1 MNSLD
6 LEDIV
11 YNDFFKDYDKNEIYK
26 IINQLNTYTYRN
38 DRDFNKTLR
47 TLIKG
52 LKKYPGK
59 AILSTCYQE
68 LKKAGKIE
76 PNLNLERYLIHK
88 KTRSQS
94 GVLVITIVMRPDKF
108 SCPFNCHM
116 CPDERIANG
125 ATVDMPRSYL
135 STEPAEMRAMSVDF
149 DTVLQFRSRMMTLE
163 KNGHKP
169 DKAEIIVLGG
179 TFSTYPRS
187 YQEEFIRDIYY
198 AANTYFDYSEGVP
211 RDRYSIPLEQQRN
224 ESASCHIVGIT
235 LETRPDQINKAEIDR
250 LRYYGCTR
258 VQLGIQH
265 TNNEILDIINRQ
277 HHVEHSIKA
286 IKLLK
291 EHAFKVDIHIMPDL
305 PGSSPE
311 LDKVMMMDIFTT
323 PYFQPDYLKIYPCLD
338 VQYTEIRKWKA
349 DGRWKPYAEENKG
362 RDLIDVVVYAKRLM
376 PRWMRVNRVQRDFP
390 VASEKNNQVGYISNT
405 IPTNF
410 RQLVL
415 KELTNYGETCKCIN
429 CREIKDHPSDPTQ
442 AQLLVETYDA
452 SEGREFFISYNTEDM
467 KYLYGFIRLRFNNN
481 KKNGPFKETDMALI
495 RELHVYG
502 SVEKVN
508 EKELSSTVQHMGFGK
523 RLLKKA
529 ERIAWDNGYTEMAII
544 SAVGTRNYYRKFGYE
559 LRDTYMVKKLKNPHV
574 LLNIALVLFMLLCWF
589 ILVVNINEDNFNKD
603 NISEF
608 Y

>member
-1 MNSLD
+1 M
-6 LEDIV
+6 
-11 YNDFFKDYDKNEIYK
+11 
-26 IINQLNTYTYRN
+26 
-38 DRDFNKTLR
+38 
-47 TLIKG
+47 
-52 LKKYPGK
+52 PGK

-76 PNLNLERYLIHK
+76 TNLNLERYLIHK

-94 GVLVITIVMRPDKF
+94 GVVVVTLVMKPDKF

-135 STEPAEMRAMSVDF
+135 STEPAEMRAMEVDF
-149 DTVLQFRSRMMTLE
+149 DTVLQFRSRLMTLE

-169 DKAEIIVLGG
+169 DKIEIIVLGG

-187 YQEEFIRDIYY
+187 YQEEFTRDIYY
-198 AANTYFDYSEGVP
+198 AANTYFDYDVYDNIRKP
-211 RDRYSIPLEQQRN
+211 YNILREQELN
-224 ESASCHIVGIT
+224 ESATCHIVGLT
-235 LETRPDQINKAEIDR
+235 LETRPDQINKAEINR
-250 LRYYGCTR
+250 LRHYGCTR

-265 TNNEILDIINRQ
+265 TNNEILDIINRR

-286 IKLLK
+286 IQILK
-291 EHAFKVDIHIMPDL
+291 EHGFKVDIHIMPDL
-305 PGSSPE
+305 PGSSPD

-338 VQYTEIRKWKA
+338 VQYTEIRKWKE
-349 DGRWKPYAEENKG
+349 DGRWKPYAEQNKG

-390 VASEKNNQVGYISNT
+390 MASEKNNNVGYVSNT

-415 KELTNYGETCKCIN
+415 KELSNYGQTCQCIN
-429 CREIKDHPSDPTQ
+429 CREIKDNPSDPTR
-442 AQLLVETYDA
+442 AKLLVEEYEA
-452 SEGREFFISYNTEDM
+452 SEGREYFISYNTEDM

-481 KKNGPFKETDMALI
+481 KMNGPLEDDVALI

-502 SVEKVN
+502 GVEKVN
-508 EKELSSTVQHMGFGK
+508 EKELNRTVQHMGFGR
-523 RLLKKA
+523 RLLKEA
-529 ERIAWDNGYTEMAII
+529 EKIAWDNGYNEMAII
-544 SAVGTRNYYRKFGYE
+544 SAIGTRNYYRKFGYE
-559 LRDTYMVKKLKNPHV
+559 LEDTYMVKKLKNPHIILDIV
-574 LLNIALVLFMLLCWF
+574 LVLFMLACWF
-589 ILVVNINEDNFNKD
+589 ILANTVTKD
-603 NISEF
+603 NIQEF

>member
-6 LEDIV
+6 LEDII
-11 YNDFFKDYDKNEIYK
+11 YNDYFKNYDKTEIYTILK
-26 IINQLNTYTYRN
+26 ELNINVYKN
-38 DRDFNKTLR
+38 DVEFNKTLR
-47 TLIKG
+47 LLVKG
-52 LKKYPGK
+52 QKKFPGK

-68 LKKAGKIE
+68 LKKANKIK
-76 PNLNLERYLIHK
+76 PNLNLEKYLLHK
-88 KTRSQS
+88 RTRSQS
-94 GVLVITIVMRPDKF
+94 GVVVITIVMKPDKF

-116 CPDERIANG
+116 CPDERITNG
-125 ATVDMPRSYL
+125 ASVDMPRSYL
-135 STEPAEMRAMSVDF
+135 STEPAEMRAMEVNF

-198 AANTYFDYSEGVP
+198 AANTYFDYETP
-211 RDRYSIPLEQQRN
+211 REKYSIELEQHLN
-224 ESASCHIVGIT
+224 EKAECHIVGFT
-235 LETRPDQINKAEIDR
+235 LETRPDQINTAEIKR
-250 LRYYGCTR
+250 LRWYGCTR

-265 TNNEILDIINRQ
+265 TDNKILDIINRQ

-291 EHAFKVDIHIMPDL
+291 EAGFKVDIHIMPDL

-311 LDKVMMMDIFTT
+311 LDKNMMMDIFTT
-323 PYFQPDYLKIYPCLD
+323 PHFQPDYLKIYPCLD
-338 VQYTEIRKWKA
+338 VKYTEIRKWKEN
-349 DGRWKPYAEENKG
+349 GIWKPYAEKNKG

-390 VASEKNNQVGYISNT
+390 VSSDKNNGVGYISST

-415 KELTNYGETCKCIN
+415 KELNNYGETCKCIN
-429 CREIKDHPSDPTQ
+429 CREIKNNHSNPKN
-442 AQLLVETYDA
+442 AILKVEEYEA
-452 SEGREFFISYNTEDM
+452 SEGREFFISFNTEDM

-481 KKNGPFKETDMALI
+481 IKNGPFEDKDMALI

-502 SVEKVN
+502 LVEKVN
-508 EKELSSTVQHMGFGK
+508 EKKYNETVQHMGFGK
-523 RLLKKA
+523 RLLKEA
-529 ERIAWDNGYTEMAII
+529 EKIAWSYGYSEMAII

-559 LRDTYMVKKLKNPHV
+559 LSDTYMVRSLNNPYII
-574 LLNIALVLFMLLCWF
+574 LEIIMMLLF
-589 ILVVNINEDNFNKD
+589 ILCSIIINNY
-603 NISEF
+603 IIII
-608 Y
+608 

>member
-6 LEDIV
+6 IEHIV
-11 YNDFFKDYDKNEIYK
+11 YNEYFKDYDKNEIYK
-26 IINQLNTYTYRN
+26 IVTQLNTYTYRN
-38 DRDFNKTLR
+38 VNDFNKTLR
-47 TLIKG
+47 KIIRG
-52 LKKYPGK
+52 QKKMPGK

-76 PNLNLERYLIHK
+76 TNLNLERYLIHK

-94 GVLVITIVMRPDKF
+94 GVVVVTLVMKPDKF

-135 STEPAEMRAMSVDF
+135 STEPAEMRAMEVDF
-149 DTVLQFRSRMMTLE
+149 DTVLQFRSRLMTLE

-169 DKAEIIVLGG
+169 DKIEIIVLGG

-187 YQEEFIRDIYY
+187 YQEEFTRNIYY
-198 AANTYFDYSEGVP
+198 AANTYFDYDVYDNLRKP
-211 RDRYSIPLEQQRN
+211 YDILREQELN
-224 ESASCHIVGIT
+224 ETATCHIVGLT
-235 LETRPDQINKAEIDR
+235 LETRPDQINKAEINR
-250 LRYYGCTR
+250 LRHYGCTR

-265 TNNEILDIINRQ
+265 TNNEILDIINRR

-286 IKLLK
+286 IQMLK
-291 EHAFKVDIHIMPDL
+291 EHGFKVDIHIMPDL
-305 PGSSPE
+305 PGSSPD
-311 LDKVMMMDIFTT
+311 LDKVMMMNIFKT

-338 VQYTEIRKWKA
+338 VQYTEIRKWKE
-349 DGRWKPYAEENKG
+349 DGRWKPYAEQNNG

-390 VASEKNNQVGYISNT
+390 MASEKNNNVGYVSNT

-415 KELTNYGETCKCIN
+415 KELSNYGQTCQCIN
-429 CREIKDHPSDPTQ
+429 CREIKDNPSDPTR
-442 AQLLVETYDA
+442 AKLLVEEYEA
-452 SEGREFFISYNTEDM
+452 SEGREYFISYNTEDM

-481 KKNGPFKETDMALI
+481 KMNGPLEDDVALI

-502 SVEKVN
+502 GVEKVN
-508 EKELSSTVQHMGFGK
+508 EKELNRTVQHMGFGK
-523 RLLKKA
+523 RLLKEA
-529 ERIAWDNGYTEMAII
+529 ERIAWDNGYNKMAII
-544 SAVGTRNYYRKFGYE
+544 SAIGTRNYYRKFGYE
-559 LRDTYMVKKLKNPHV
+559 LEDTYMVKNLTNPHI
-574 LLNIALVLFMLLCWF
+574 LLDIFIILFMFSCWF
-589 ILVVNINEDNFNKD
+589 ILANTVTKD
-603 NISEF
+603 NIEEF

>member
-1 MNSLD
+1 
-6 LEDIV
+6 
-11 YNDFFKDYDKNEIYK
+11 
-26 IINQLNTYTYRN
+26 
-38 DRDFNKTLR
+38 
-47 TLIKG
+47 
-52 LKKYPGK
+52 
-59 AILSTCYQE
+59 
-68 LKKAGKIE
+68 
-76 PNLNLERYLIHK
+76 
-88 KTRSQS
+88 
-94 GVLVITIVMRPDKF
+94 
-108 SCPFNCHM
+108 M

-135 STEPAEMRAMSVDF
+135 STEPAEMRAMEVDF

-198 AANTYFDYSEGVP
+198 AANTYFEYTEDTP
-211 RDRYSIPLEQQRN
+211 RPRYCVELEQEVN
-224 ESASCHIVGIT
+224 EGAKCHIVGIT
-235 LETRPDQINKAEIDR
+235 LETRPDQINKAEIER

-265 TNNEILDIINRQ
+265 TNNEILDIINRR

-286 IKLLK
+286 IQMLK
-291 EHAFKVDIHIMPDL
+291 ENGFKVDIHIMPDL
-305 PGSSPE
+305 PGSNPE
-311 LDKVMMMDIFTT
+311 LDKIMMLDIFQS

-349 DGRWKPYAEENKG
+349 DGRWKPYAEENNG

-390 VASEKNNQVGYISNT
+390 VASEKNNNVGYVSNT

-415 KELTNYGETCKCIN
+415 KELANYGETCKCIN

-442 AQLLVETYDA
+442 AKLMIEEYDA

-481 KKNGPFKETDMALI
+481 NKNGPFKETDMALI

-508 EKELSSTVQHMGFGK
+508 EKEQTSTVQHMGFGK
-523 RLLKKA
+523 KLIKEA
-529 ERIAWDNGYTEMAII
+529 ERIAWDNGYSEMAII

-559 LRDTYMVKKLKNPHV
+559 LKNTYMVKELSNPHI
-574 LLNIALVLFMLLCWF
+574 LLDIALVLFMLACWF
-589 ILVVNINEDNFNKD
+589 ILAISLNKD
-603 NISEF
+603 NIEE
-608 Y
+608 YY

>member
-26 IINQLNTYTYRN
+26 IVNQLNTYTYRN
-38 DRDFNKTLR
+38 ENDFNKTLR
-47 TLIKG
+47 TIIRG
-52 LKKYPGK
+52 QKKMPGK

-94 GVLVITIVMRPDKF
+94 GVVVITIVMRPDKF

-135 STEPAEMRAMSVDF
+135 STEPAEMRAMEVDF

-198 AANTYFDYSEGVP
+198 AANTYFDYSETEP
-211 RDRYSIPLEQQRN
+211 KNRLSIPQEQEIN
-224 ESASCHIVGIT
+224 ESAKCHIVGIT
-235 LETRPDQINKAEIDR
+235 LETRPDQINKAEIER
-250 LRYYGCTR
+250 FRYYGCTR

-265 TNNEILDIINRQ
+265 TNNEILDIINRR

-286 IKLLK
+286 IQMLK
-291 EHAFKVDIHIMPDL
+291 ENAFKVDIHIMPDL
-305 PGSSPE
+305 PGSNPE

-349 DGRWKPYAEENKG
+349 DGRWKPYAEQNKA

-390 VASEKNNQVGYISNT
+390 PSSEKNNQVGYVSNT

-415 KELTNYGETCKCIN
+415 KELAHYGQTCQCIN
-429 CREIKDHPSDPTQ
+429 CREIKDNPSDPTR
-442 AQLLVETYDA
+442 AKLLVEEYDA
-452 SEGREFFISYNTEDM
+452 SDGREFFISYNTEDM

-481 KKNGPFKETDMALI
+481 KKNGPFKENNMALI

-508 EKELSSTVQHMGFGK
+508 EKELSNTVQHMGFGK
-523 RLLKKA
+523 RLIKEA
-529 ERIAWDNGYTEMAII
+529 ERIAWDYGYSEMAII

-559 LRDTYMVKKLKNPHV
+559 LRDTYMVKFLTNPNP
-574 LLNIALVLFMLLCWF
+574 LLDMILVLFMLVCWF
-589 ILVVNINEDNFNKD
+589 IVIITLNKD
-603 NISEF
+603 TIEDF

>member
-6 LEDIV
+6 IEHIV

-26 IINQLNTYTYRN
+26 IVNQLNTYTYRN
-38 DRDFNKTLR
+38 ETDFNKTLR
-47 TLIKG
+47 KIIRG
-52 LKKYPGK
+52 QKKMPGK

-68 LKKAGKIE
+68 LKKMGKIE

-94 GVLVITIVMRPDKF
+94 GVVVITIVMRPDKF

-135 STEPAEMRAMSVDF
+135 STEPAEMRAMEVDF

-198 AANTYFDYSEGVP
+198 AANTYFDYSETTP
-211 RDRYSIPLEQQRN
+211 RERYSIKLEQQKN
-224 ESASCHIVGIT
+224 ESAECHIVGIT
-235 LETRPDQINKAEIDR
+235 LETRPDQINKAEIER
-250 LRYYGCTR
+250 LRNYGCTR
-258 VQLGIQH
+258 VQLGVQH
-265 TNNEILDIINRQ
+265 TNNDILDIINRR

-286 IKLLK
+286 IQMLK
-291 EHAFKVDIHIMPDL
+291 ENGFKVDIHIMPDL
-305 PGSSPE
+305 PGSNPE

-338 VQYTEIRKWKA
+338 VQYTEIRKWKEN
-349 DGRWKPYAEENKG
+349 GRWKPYAEQNNG

-390 VASEKNNQVGYISNT
+390 MASEKNNNVGYVSNT

-415 KELTNYGETCKCIN
+415 KELANYGQTCQCIN
-429 CREIKDHPSDPTQ
+429 CREIKDNPSDPTR
-442 AQLLVETYDA
+442 AKLMIEEYEA
-452 SEGREFFISYNTEDM
+452 SEGKEFFISFNTEDM
-467 KYLYGFIRLRFNNN
+467 KYLYGFIRLRFNYN

-523 RLLKKA
+523 RLIKEA
-529 ERIAWDNGYTEMAII
+529 ECIAWDNGYSEMAII

-559 LRDTYMVKKLKNPHV
+559 LKNTYMVKQLTNPHI
-574 LLNIALVLFMLLCWF
+574 LLDIALVLFMIACWF
-589 ILVVNINEDNFNKD
+589 ILAISLNKD
-603 NISEF
+603 NIEE
-608 Y
+608 YY